1 MALALASHTSP
12 GDWWDESD
20 ATLATALEL
29 LAEAQKE

>member
-1 MALALASHTSP
+1 VGLALASHTSP

-29 LAEAQKE
+29 LAEAQDD